1 MEGGFAAIGV
11 GLAAPAPGAPAFSRS
26 SACTSIP
33 TVGQYLK
40 YGTRIAPR
48 ALIRKGA
55 CRLAVG
61 YANGGRPTF
70 FEQDTFEQGVLV
82 AQHQAFISGATM
94 ILLEGLQG
102 VFIALNGGL
111 ELADVLCATLT
122 EGSLG
127 LAVALLPLL
136 RGSIDLT
143 AAVSFMSGKGWDQ
156 GSR

>member
-1 MEGGFAAIGV
+1 MRV
-11 GLAAPAPGAPAFSRS
+11 GLCER
-26 SACTSIP
+26 
-33 TVGQYLK
+33 
-40 YGTRIAPR
+40 
-48 ALIRKGA
+48 
-55 CRLAVG
+55 
-61 YANGGRPTF
+61 GRPTF

-94 ILLEGLQG
+94 ILLKGLQG

-143 AAVSFMSGKGWDQ
+143 AGVSFMSGKGMESRVQIDNKIDKGLEEGMGDKVQMEEISKRGQQ
-156 GSR
+156 GMEGCDRTIRMNNRDDK